1 MAKLA
6 IEIRKENMHFR
17 TWNEDDGCPR
27 VNTKKDFFQ
36 FTNLINAEF
45 DKSDDFISEKA
56 NQKQTGNFV

>member
-1 MAKLA
+1 
-6 IEIRKENMHFR
+6 MHFR

-27 VNTKKDFFQ
+27 VNTKKGFFQ

-45 DKSDDFISEKA
+45 DKSEDFISEKA